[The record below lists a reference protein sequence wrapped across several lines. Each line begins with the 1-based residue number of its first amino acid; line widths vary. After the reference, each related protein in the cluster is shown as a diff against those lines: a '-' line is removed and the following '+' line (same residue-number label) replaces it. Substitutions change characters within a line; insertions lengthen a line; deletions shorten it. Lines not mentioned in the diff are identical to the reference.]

1 MTKRRASI
9 FLLFLAVLFT
19 VVYLYLPS
27 RQTGEMYPGFG
38 GFIDSPRP
46 ASQEDAKKLQATWE
60 ADATVTADFLT
71 ATTPTPDATATRN
84 YLYTHMD
91 EFVSPLATTT
101 P

>member
-1 MTKRRASI
+1 M
-9 FLLFLAVLFT
+9 
-19 VVYLYLPS
+19 
-27 RQTGEMYPGFG
+27 
-38 GFIDSPRP
+38 
-46 ASQEDAKKLQATWE
+46 QATWE